1 MNKKL
6 NIFLFREASLKE
18 RNVRAT
24 SKFKNE
30 VTKLKEKKFR
40 EELIF

>member
-6 NIFLFREASLKE
+6 NISLFREASLKE
-18 RNVRAT
+18 RSVRVT
-24 SKFKNE
+24 SKFKRE
-30 VTKLKEKKFR
+30 VAKLKEKKVR

>member
-18 RNVRAT
+18 RSVRVP
-24 SKFKNE
+24 S
-30 VTKLKEKKFR
+30 KLKEKKVR
-40 EELIF
+40 EGLIF